1 MKIYLL
7 SALGILSLTFSN
19 SVGAFVTD
27 ETLWAQSEYRA
38 VQAAKREAARLE
50 AERLRREE
58 EAKHLH
64 AFDANEVLRLVVDQ
78 ADEIAEVK
86 IILKSGVVERY
97 VAPVQEPASS
107 AGTENRGVS
116 VPNSASTAKV
126 ESPFFNERGGRRPV
140 W

>member
-1 MKIYLL
+1 MKIYVL
-7 SALGILSLTFSN
+7 SAIGILSLTFSD
-19 SVGAFVTD
+19 SVTAYVTD

-38 VQAAKREAARLE
+38 AQAAKREAARLE
-50 AERLRREE
+50 AEKLRREE

-64 AFDANEVLRLVVDQ
+64 SFDVNEVLRVIADHS
-78 ADEIAEVK
+78 DEISEVR

-97 VAPVQEPASS
+97 VVPVEDPA
-107 AGTENRGVS
+107 AAAVS
-116 VPNSASTAKV
+116 ETREAIVRDSTSTSKV

>member
-1 MKIYLL
+1 MKIYVL
-7 SALGILSLTFSN
+7 SAIGILSLTFSN
-19 SVGAFVTD
+19 SVSAFVTD

-38 VQAAKREAARLE
+38 AQAAKREAARLE

-64 AFDANEVLRLVVDQ
+64 TFDANEVLRVVADQ
-78 ADEIAEVK
+78 ADEIAEVR

-107 AGTENRGVS
+107 AGAQTRGTS
-116 VPNSASTAKV
+116 VQNSAGTAKV